1 MNKEN
6 VRNRIEEIGIIPAI
20 RLSST
25 EDALFAA
32 EAVSSSG
39 IPIVE
44 VTMTVPGAVAIISEL
59 ARSQPKLVVGA
70 GTVLDLENARRCL
83 DAGAKFLTSP
93 GLDLE
98 IVDFAVKQKT
108 VVFPGALTPSDVM
121 AAWKAGSD
129 FVKIFPCAPLGGP
142 NYIKFLKAPFPNVPL
157 IASGGVNQTT
167 TVDFI
172 LAGATAIGVGRDLI
186 QPAAIERRER
196 DWIRE
201 LARRFLHMVQVARKR
216 LGTGGDGDFS
226 PTRAAHSDNL

>member
-1 MNKEN
+1 MNKEKI
-6 VRNRIEEIGIIPAI
+6 RSLIEEIGIIPAI

-25 EDALFAA
+25 HDALFAA

-44 VTMTVPGAVAIISEL
+44 VTMTVPGAIEVISDL
-59 ARSQPKLVVGA
+59 ARNNPELVVGA
-70 GTVLDLENARRCL
+70 GTVLDLQNARRCL

-98 IVDFAVKQKT
+98 IVDFAVKRNT
-108 VVFPGALTPSDVM
+108 VVFPGALTPTDVI

-142 NYIKFLKAPFPNVPL
+142 NYIKALKSPFPDVPL
-157 IASGGVNQTT
+157 IATGGVNQHNATE
-167 TVDFI
+167 FI
-172 LAGATAIGVGRDLI
+172 LAGAVAIGVGKDLI
-186 QPAAIERRER
+186 QPDAIERRER

-201 LARRFLHMVQVARKR
+201 LSHRFLHIVKEARSR
-216 LGTGGDGDFS
+216 RRVG
-226 PTRAAHSDNL
+226 